1 MLVKQRF
8 AAVGVLIML
17 VALLALV
24 ACGDA
29 AAPEPQVVEVEVTKV
44 VTETVVE
51 TRDVPVEVT
60 KIVTET
66 VTETVVETRDVP
78 VEVTKI
84 VTETIMET
92 EEVEVTKIVPV
103 TQIVERT
110 VVVEATPAPP
120 AAKDTIV
127 FSDLNWN
134 SALIQNRIAQYIV
147 EHGYGYPTETV
158 LGFTLGNFQGLRAGD
173 IDVTLEIWLPN
184 QDEAWLEA
192 LGAKEVVS
200 VGASLGRDWQS
211 TFVIP
216 AYVQEQYPE
225 LDHVDDL
232 KDPKYQELFQTNES
246 RGKARLVACPP
257 GWACEAV
264 NLAQIAGHGL
274 EEYLHVIHPGSQDA
288 MFAEVYGA
296 YERQEPWLGYMWGTA
311 DPGIL
316 LDLVQL
322 EQPEYTDLCWLTD
335 KACRFEDATILIAVH
350 PTLPPRAPEIVE
362 FLHNWDYNIEMYTA
376 NLNWVLDNEAS
387 HAEGAIYWLE
397 NNEDVWTQW
406 ITADATSNVQAAL
419 AAGEEAEGWPDE

>member
-1 MLVKQRF
+1 MLVKQRL
-8 AAVGVLIML
+8 AAVGVLMML
-17 VALLALV
+17 VALLALF

-29 AAPEPQVVEVEVTKV
+29 TAPEPQVVEVEVTKV

-51 TRDVPVEVT
+51 TREVPVEVT
-60 KIVTET
+60 KIVTEI
-66 VTETVVETRDVP
+66 VVETRDVP

-92 EEVEVTKIVPV
+92 QEVEVTKIVPV

-147 EHGYGYPTETV
+147 EYGYGYPTSV
-158 LGFTLGNFQGLRAGD
+158 VYGSTLPLFQGLRAGD
-173 IDVTLEIWLPN
+173 TQVTMEIWLPN
-184 QDEAWLEA
+184 QNEAWLEA

-216 AYVQEQYPE
+216 AYLQEQYPD

-257 GWACEAV
+257 GWECEAV
-264 NLAQIAGHGL
+264 NLAQITAHGL

-311 DPGIL
+311 DPAIV

-322 EQPEYTDLCWLTD
+322 EQPEFAALCWLTD
-335 KACRFEDATILIAVH
+335 KACKFEDATILIAVH

-362 FLHNWDYNIEMYTA
+362 FLHNWDYDIEMYTA
-376 NLNWVLDNEAS
+376 NLNWILDNEAS

-406 ITADATSNVQAAL
+406 ITADATSKVQAAL
-419 AAGEEAEGWPDE
+419 TAGEEAEGWPDE

>member
-1 MLVKQRF
+1 MLLKQRL
-8 AAVGVLIML
+8 AAIGVSVVL
-17 VALLALV
+17 VALLALL

-29 AAPEPQVVEVEVTKV
+29 AEPEVVEVTKV

-51 TRDVPVEVT
+51 TREVPVEVT
-60 KIVTET
+60 KV
-66 VTETVVETRDVP
+66 VTETVVET
-78 VEVTKI
+78 
-84 VTETIMET
+84 
-92 EEVEVTKIVPV
+92 EEVEVPV

-134 SALIQNRIAQYIV
+134 SALTQNRIAQYIV
-147 EHGYGYPTETV
+147 EHGYGYPTDTV

-216 AYVQEQYPE
+216 AYLQEQYPD

-232 KDPKYQELFQTNES
+232 KDPKYQELFETNES

-296 YERQEPWLGYMWGTA
+296 YERREPWLGYMWGTA

-322 EQPEYTDLCWLTD
+322 EQPEYSDLCWLTD

-362 FLHNWDYNIEMYTA
+362 FLHNWDYTIEMYTA
-376 NLNWVLDNEAS
+376 NLNWILDNEAS
-387 HAEGAIYWLE
+387 HAEGAVYWLE

-406 ITADATSNVQAAL
+406 ITADAASKVQAAL